1 MSQPA
6 PYTQSIK
13 LFKFRYLPSISDH
26 AIHRVRAHE
35 MIEIPRSSPTKW
47 IIKTRDI
54 WLLLEFQPQILLN
67 QIIGEPDKNWW
78 RGLTR
83 GRPIMR
89 SESFGNEEED
99 FWEKASE
106 KIHLKSSFIS

>member
-1 MSQPA
+1 MFN
-6 PYTQSIK
+6 T
-13 LFKFRYLPSISDH
+13 L
-26 AIHRVRAHE
+26 
-35 MIEIPRSSPTKW
+35 IEDEI
-47 IIKTRDI
+47 RDVGRELI
-54 WLLLEFQPQILLN
+54 QEFFEFQTMEGPTSVSRCIILN

-78 RGLTR
+78 RGLAR
-83 GRPIMR
+83 GRSIMR